1 MTQQNA
7 AFFMERLPSII
18 VVNRPSN
25 SVIALNELGENIDLL
40 SLLKRSSSLLG
51 FIF

>member
-25 SVIALNELGENIDLL
+25 SVIALKVGAD
-40 SLLKRSSSLLG
+40 
-51 FIF
+51 FF